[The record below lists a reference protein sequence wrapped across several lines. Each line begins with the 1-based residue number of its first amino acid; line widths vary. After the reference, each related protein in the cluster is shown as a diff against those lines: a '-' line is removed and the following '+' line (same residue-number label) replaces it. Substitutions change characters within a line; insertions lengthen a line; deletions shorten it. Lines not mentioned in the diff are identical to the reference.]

1 MVLLVAG
8 RVAMSKRRRFTV
20 FRLLAPCLLALALPV
35 AVAGKADA
43 YVDENEIEVSRAES
57 HFTVDMDV
65 RAPVALETAWAVLTD
80 FEHMA
85 SFVGNL
91 NSSEVLE
98 RHDNSLRIRQTGK
111 ARFGIFSSEFSTE
124 REIVLTPMREI
135 RAHGTGGNIKRM
147 ESLMRLEP
155 EEGGVRLRYHAEVE
169 PDFWLPPLLGPSM
182 VRHQTAEQ
190 FSAMI
195 REMQRRQ

>member
-1 MVLLVAG
+1 
-8 RVAMSKRRRFTV
+8 MSKRRRFAM
-20 FRLLAPCLLALALPV
+20 FRLLAPSLLALTLPIALAAQAEP
-35 AVAGKADA
+35 
-43 YVDENEIEVSRAES
+43 YVDEHDVQVSRAES
-57 HFTVDMDV
+57 RFSVDMDV
-65 RAPVALETAWAVLTD
+65 HAPVKLETAWEVLTD

-85 SFVGNL
+85 SFIGNL

-98 RHDNSLRIRQTGK
+98 RRDNTLRIRQSGK

-135 RAHGTGGNIKRM
+135 RAHGTGGNLRRM
-147 ESLMRLEP
+147 DSLMRIEP
-155 EEGGVRLRYHAEVE
+155 EDGGVRLRYHAEVE

-182 VRHQTAEQ
+182 VRHETAEQ

-195 REMQRRQ
+195 REMLRRQ

>member
-1 MVLLVAG
+1 
-8 RVAMSKRRRFTV
+8 MSMRCRFAV
-20 FRLLAPCLLALALPV
+20 FRLLGSLLLALALP
-35 AVAGKADA
+35 AAAADKAEA
-43 YVDENEIEVSRAES
+43 YVEEHDVQVVRAES
-57 HFTVDMDV
+57 HFTVDMEV
-65 RAPVALETAWAVLTD
+65 RAPVDLATAWAVLTD

-91 NSSEVLE
+91 SSSQVVE
-98 RHDNSLRIRQTGK
+98 RRDNYLRIRQTGK

-124 REIVLTPMREI
+124 REIFLTPMREI
-135 RAHGTGGNIKRM
+135 RAHGTGGNVKRM

-169 PDFWLPPLLGPSM
+169 PDFWLPPLLGPSL
-182 VRHQTAEQ
+182 VRHETAEQ

-195 REMQRRQ
+195 REMLRRQ

>member
-1 MVLLVAG
+1 MVPLAG
-8 RVAMSKRRRFTV
+8 RFAMSKRRRFAV
-20 FRLLAPCLLALALPV
+20 FRLLAPWLLAVAVPV
-35 AVAGKADA
+35 AMADKADA
-43 YVDENEIEVSRAES
+43 YVDEHDVQVSRAES
-57 HFTVDMDV
+57 HFSVNMDV
-65 RAPVALETAWAVLTD
+65 HAPVPLATAWEVLTD

-91 NSSEVLE
+91 DSSEVLE
-98 RHDNSLRIRQTGK
+98 RRDNNSLRIRQTGK

-135 RAHGTGGNIKRM
+135 LAHGTGGNIKRM
-147 ESLMRLEP
+147 ESRMRIEP

-169 PDFWLPPLLGPSM
+169 PDFWLPPLIGPSM
-182 VRHQTAEQ
+182 VRHETAEQ

-195 REMQRRQ
+195 REMLRRR